1 MRKFTVKTADNGYIL
16 TVTDQGV
23 SVLKTLYTSPLL
35 VFPTL
40 TQLLLYIYIEK
51 NIKRGRD

>member
-35 VFPTL
+35 VFSTL
-40 TQLLLYIYIEK
+40 AQLLLYIEK